1 MTRGPFIIRGERYL
15 SLEAVAECYQVEAAW
30 VRQVYE
36 HGLLGRG
43 EDVGGTIAVAAAM
56 LERVAVIRRLTLLG
70 AADLAFI
77 EVLLDEMG

>member
-1 MTRGPFIIRGERYL
+1 MNRGRFTIRGERYL

-30 VRQVYE
+30 VWQVYE

-43 EDVGGTIAVAAAM
+43 EDVGGTIVVAAAM
-56 LERVAVIRRLTLLG
+56 LERMAVIRRLSLLG
-70 AADLAFI
+70 AADLALV